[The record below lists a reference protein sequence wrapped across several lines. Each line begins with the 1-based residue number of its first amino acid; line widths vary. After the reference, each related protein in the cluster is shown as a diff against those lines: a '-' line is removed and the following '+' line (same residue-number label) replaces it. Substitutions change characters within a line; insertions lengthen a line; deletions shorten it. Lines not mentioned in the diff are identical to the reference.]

1 MVNHIHPVCAQIY
14 SQAELAENAFTS
26 ENENVGGKNGI
37 SSQKS
42 CLRNLIREGLR
53 KFPRTLEFV
62 KKKRGVS
69 TCTRRGEES
78 GGIGMKPKGKR
89 GIFGVF
95 GVGATDWND
104 VEPDD
109 NRPGLYPTNPS
120 CVGTMAVGGT
130 NRMANF
136 DLLNSNF

>member
-1 MVNHIHPVCAQIY
+1 MFEKPNQRRA
-14 SQAELAENAFTS
+14 S
-26 ENENVGGKNGI
+26 EVPKNPRI
-37 SSQKS
+37 
-42 CLRNLIREGLR
+42 CEEEEG
-53 KFPRTLEFV
+53 
-62 KKKRGVS
+62 S

-120 CVGTMAVGGT
+120 CVGTMAVGVGT